1 MYLIMNNSCQ
11 STGARRPDKG
21 CKHYKS
27 VILQCQEKQGL
38 IKPNIIFLMK
48 KYSECYVGSSAVL
61 YTVPV
66 NNRYFCMQSLR
77 IYCDFCHMYITARG
91 IKYYTR

>member
-38 IKPNIIFLMK
+38 IKPNITFLMK
-48 KYSECYVGSSAVL
+48 KYSECYVGSSDIL
-61 YTVPV
+61 HTVPV

-77 IYCDFCHMYITARG
+77 IYCDFAMCILL
-91 IKYYTR
+91 

>member
-27 VILQCQEKQGL
+27 VILQCQEKQEL
-38 IKPNIIFLMK
+38 IKLNITFLMK
-48 KYSECYVGSSAVL
+48 KYAERYAGSSAVL
-61 YTVPV
+61 HTVPV
-66 NNRYFCMQSLR
+66 KSRYFCRQSLR
-77 IYCDFCHMYITARG
+77 SYCDFCYVYITVRG
-91 IKYYTR
+91 TKYYTR

>member
-27 VILQCQEKQGL
+27 VILLCQEKQGL
-38 IKPNIIFLMK
+38 IKPNITFLMK

-61 YTVPV
+61 HTGPV
-66 NNRYFCMQSLR
+66 NYMYFCLQSLR
-77 IYCDFCHMYITARG
+77 IYSDFCHMYITVRG
-91 IKYYTR
+91 TKYNTR

>member
-38 IKPNIIFLMK
+38 IKPNITFLMK

-61 YTVPV
+61 HTVPV
-66 NNRYFCMQSLR
+66 NNRYFCMQSLC
-77 IYCDFCHMYITARG
+77 IYCDFCHVYITARG
-91 IKYYTR
+91 TKYYTR

>member
-27 VILQCQEKQGL
+27 VILQCQEKQEL
-38 IKPNIIFLMK
+38 IELNITFLMK
-48 KYSECYVGSSAVL
+48 KYAERYAGSSAVL
-61 YTVPV
+61 HTVPV
-66 NNRYFCMQSLR
+66 KSRYFCRQSLR
-77 IYCDFCHMYITARG
+77 IYCDFCYVYITVRVT
-91 IKYYTR
+91 KYYTR

>member
-11 STGARRPDKG
+11 STGARRPEKG

-38 IKPNIIFLMK
+38 IKPNITFLMK
-48 KYSECYVGSSAVL
+48 KYSSV
-61 YTVPV
+61 T
-66 NNRYFCMQSLR
+66 
-77 IYCDFCHMYITARG
+77 
-91 IKYYTR
+91 

>member
-38 IKPNIIFLMK
+38 IKPNITFLMK
-48 KYSECYVGSSAVL
+48 KYSECYVGL
-61 YTVPV
+61 
-66 NNRYFCMQSLR
+66 
-77 IYCDFCHMYITARG
+77 
-91 IKYYTR
+91 

>member
-38 IKPNIIFLMK
+38 IKPNITFLMK
-48 KYSECYVGSSAVL
+48 KILGVL
-61 YTVPV
+61 RRLISCPAYCACKQQVFLHAEPAHL
-66 NNRYFCMQSLR
+66 LR
-77 IYCDFCHMYITARG
+77 FCHVYITVTG
-91 IKYYTR
+91 TKYYTR